1 MALSEVGLD
10 DIDEA
15 NKDLTKWLIKYNSY
29 RPHQALDY
37 KTPLEYAQET
47 FFEVLGGFELSTGV
61 YVNTQEPDKTI
72 SFIKEHFGS
81 PDWEKIRKEHRA
93 EYERRV

>member
-1 MALSEVGLD
+1 
-10 DIDEA
+10 
-15 NKDLTKWLIKYNSY
+15 
-29 RPHQALDY
+29 
-37 KTPLEYAQET
+37 
-47 FFEVLGGFELSTGV
+47 LSTGV